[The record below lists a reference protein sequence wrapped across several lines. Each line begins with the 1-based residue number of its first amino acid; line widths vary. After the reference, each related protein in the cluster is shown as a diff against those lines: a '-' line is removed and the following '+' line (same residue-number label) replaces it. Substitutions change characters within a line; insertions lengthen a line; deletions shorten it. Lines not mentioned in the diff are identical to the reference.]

1 MLDTEYT
8 VDAVE
13 DEALDAALDEDTMFE
28 DDTALDEEIMLD
40 QEIMPGEDKIREDT
54 ALEDAME
61 EDAMLEETVLEDA
74 LLDAGVEDAMLEDTE
89 LDAAEVLDAML
100 DPTLDIGGA
109 LDMTLDT
116 LGEGLIDALLEMM
129 LDRTDDEELDGAE
142 LGTEHGWWE
151 IMLLSRVTA
160 PLRAYFIQYDNDVAW
175 YGSAHSITKMALQPT
190 FGRLYYSMRLKPTFC
205 AAIALFGAG
214 SIICALAPTSTSRI
228 VGRAIQGLW
237 LCRHQPRSLD
247 HPGLHCIER
256 EAAHLSLPSSPEHTR
271 YHLSSDLFIGG
282 VLTESHLTW
291 RFCFWIKSAWVP

>member
-160 PLRAYFIQYDNDVAW
+160 PLRAYSFILIGAVTSSILALRWGGITLPWSDPKAW
-175 YGSAHSITKMALQPT
+175 GCLLGFFLLVTIFVALQIRQKDRALIPVRILTQRTVAATCAIVT
-190 FGRLYYSMRLKPTFC
+190 F
-205 AAIALFGAG
+205 
-214 SIICALAPTSTSRI
+214 
-228 VGRAIQGLW
+228 
-237 LCRHQPRSLD
+237 
-247 HPGLHCIER
+247 
-256 EAAHLSLPSSPEHTR
+256 
-271 YHLSSDLFIGG
+271 
-282 VLTESHLTW
+282 
-291 RFCFWIKSAWVP
+291 